1 LRFRKKYKAP
11 SAIIRATIT
20 PATIPPMAPPGKEVE
35 GECEPL
41 PTTMVSLL
49 WPLEVEAGFSVVVVA
64 LVVEGE
70 EVV

>member
-1 LRFRKKYKAP
+1 
-11 SAIIRATIT
+11 
-20 PATIPPMAPPGKEVE
+20 MAPPGKEVE